1 MFKRKV
7 NVYALSKEK
16 LDRLIIQQKTIILE
30 AQELLSYALSADEQI
45 EFNIKFNRETIAKEV
60 GIKPAVPSGW

>member
-45 EFNIKFNRETIAKEV
+45 EFNIKFNRETIAKEF